1 MDKRTPIDMQEF
13 LNDISVPDLSGPLD
27 LFSKDATHEQK
38 DIFAIEKRKAW
49 DKSVEARC
57 DFTRRVRLTRRA
69 DTFFISLWQ
78 KSLYGRTLTD
88 IKGDDSM
95 VAFFADSI
103 SPLIR
108 DILGEELNTGAW
120 CIVTTPK
127 RRHLV
132 KNFATRISEM
142 IASQLNIPFYEDV
155 AFCHSKQRIGAVFTM
170 NNLTDKL
177 QQWLDT
183 PSAER
188 DWNEGA
194 ILLLQLTNNTIMYR
208 NLSINPKGK
217 AEFIEGKLR
226 AFLKARRE
234 VEAHDEVN
242 IMQEQVDAIVAS
254 RTEFSNKDT
263 NPATDFKAGKRADH
277 DSLPEDIQALY
288 VENLDI
294 THRMREL
301 HLRLRL
307 LSDSTKQV
315 PAAER
320 KPLLDEFINLD
331 KKLHANWDTYDHYV
345 TKAESAANTE
355 TNESEEEQTKET
367 EIGQSPTD
375 QLAEQPED
383 ATPSKPKSKSKSKK

>member
-1 MDKRTPIDMQEF
+1 
-13 LNDISVPDLSGPLD
+13 
-27 LFSKDATHEQK
+27 
-38 DIFAIEKRKAW
+38 
-49 DKSVEARC
+49 
-57 DFTRRVRLTRRA
+57 
-69 DTFFISLWQ
+69 
-78 KSLYGRTLTD
+78 
-88 IKGDDSM
+88 
-95 VAFFADSI
+95 
-103 SPLIR
+103 
-108 DILGEELNTGAW
+108 
-120 CIVTTPK
+120 
-127 RRHLV
+127 
-132 KNFATRISEM
+132 
-142 IASQLNIPFYEDV
+142 
-155 AFCHSKQRIGAVFTM
+155 M

-217 AEFIEGKLR
+217 AEFIEGKLH
-226 AFLKARRE
+226 AFLKVRRE
-234 VEAHDEVN
+234 IEAHDEVN
-242 IMQEQVDAIVAS
+242 IMQEQVDSIVAS
-254 RTEFSNKDT
+254 RTEFKEHNEAK
-263 NPATDFKAGKRADH
+263 DFKAGKRADH

-315 PAAER
+315 LAAER

-355 TNESEEEQTKET
+355 TKESEDEQPKET

>member
-1 MDKRTPIDMQEF
+1 
-13 LNDISVPDLSGPLD
+13 
-27 LFSKDATHEQK
+27 
-38 DIFAIEKRKAW
+38 
-49 DKSVEARC
+49 
-57 DFTRRVRLTRRA
+57 
-69 DTFFISLWQ
+69 
-78 KSLYGRTLTD
+78 
-88 IKGDDSM
+88 
-95 VAFFADSI
+95 
-103 SPLIR
+103 
-108 DILGEELNTGAW
+108 
-120 CIVTTPK
+120 
-127 RRHLV
+127 
-132 KNFATRISEM
+132 
-142 IASQLNIPFYEDV
+142 
-155 AFCHSKQRIGAVFTM
+155 M

-254 RTEFSNKDT
+254 RTEFKEHNEA
-263 NPATDFKAGKRADH
+263 NDFKAGKRADH

-331 KKLHANWDTYDHYV
+331 KKLHANWDIYDHYV

-355 TNESEEEQTKET
+355 TKESEEEQTKKT

>member
-1 MDKRTPIDMQEF
+1 
-13 LNDISVPDLSGPLD
+13 
-27 LFSKDATHEQK
+27 
-38 DIFAIEKRKAW
+38 
-49 DKSVEARC
+49 
-57 DFTRRVRLTRRA
+57 
-69 DTFFISLWQ
+69 
-78 KSLYGRTLTD
+78 
-88 IKGDDSM
+88 
-95 VAFFADSI
+95 
-103 SPLIR
+103 
-108 DILGEELNTGAW
+108 
-120 CIVTTPK
+120 
-127 RRHLV
+127 
-132 KNFATRISEM
+132 
-142 IASQLNIPFYEDV
+142 
-155 AFCHSKQRIGAVFTM
+155 M
-170 NNLTDKL
+170 NNKLTERL
-177 QQWLDT
+177 QDFLDT
-183 PSAER
+183 PREER

-242 IMQEQVDAIVAS
+242 IMQEQVDSIVAS
-254 RTEFSNKDT
+254 RTEFKEHNEAK
-263 NPATDFKAGKRADH
+263 DFKAGKRADH

-355 TNESEEEQTKET
+355 TKEEQTKET
-367 EIGQSPTD
+367 EISPSPTD